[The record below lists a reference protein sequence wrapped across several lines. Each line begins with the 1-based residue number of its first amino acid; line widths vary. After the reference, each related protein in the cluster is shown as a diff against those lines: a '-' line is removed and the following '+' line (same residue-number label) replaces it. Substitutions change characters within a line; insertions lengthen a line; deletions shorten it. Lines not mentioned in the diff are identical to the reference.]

1 MKSLVAS
8 GEFAKALSLVQIPG
22 TDFLLKNAKGVCLL
36 RLGKF
41 DAAVPLYREIVF
53 NAGCVWVRPEVPTF
67 YKVNFATALIL
78 SGNIDG
84 GSNILA
90 QSMDENNEAAL
101 RLQACV
107 QRWRRSYPLWKKIVW
122 AVGLGPANNAPL
134 TLDFEP
140 GVFEDSVVYP
150 LSRT

>member
-8 GEFAKALSLVQIPG
+8 GDFAKALSLVQIPG
-22 TDFLLKNAKGVCLL
+22 TDILLKNAKGVCLL

-41 DAAVPLYREIVF
+41 DAAVTLYREIVF
-53 NAGCVWVRPEVPTF
+53 NAGCVWVRPEVPIF
-67 YKVNFATALIL
+67 FKVNFATALVL

-90 QSMDENNEAAL
+90 QSMDENNEAARRL
-101 RLQACV
+101 RSCLQS
-107 QRWRRSYPLWKKIVW
+107 WRRSYPLWKKIFW
-122 AVGLGPANNAPL
+122 AVGLGPANTAPL

-140 GVFEDSVVYP
+140 GVFEDSVVHSLP
-150 LSRT
+150 